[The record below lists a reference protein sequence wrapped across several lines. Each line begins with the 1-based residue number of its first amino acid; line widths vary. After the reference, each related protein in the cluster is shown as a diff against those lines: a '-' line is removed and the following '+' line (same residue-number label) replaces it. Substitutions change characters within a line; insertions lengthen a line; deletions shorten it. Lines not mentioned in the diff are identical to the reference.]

1 MSNEGEKVQRGG
13 GQLITQEEKNAKIAA
28 TDASKQM
35 WSHNQQCGICSGG
48 GGGGKVSLQEQR
60 GHD

>member
-1 MSNEGEKVQRGG
+1 MKTSDNHPNPQIWMYEAQKMSNEGEKVQRGG

-35 WSHNQQCGICSGG
+35 
-48 GGGGKVSLQEQR
+48 
-60 GHD
+60 